1 MVKNSFQRLDFFYN
15 LDLSKM
21 ASKENHNNYIISD
34 LLQFILQEINREEH
48 AILLHTGAY
57 KSPNPNHYEAVSGW
71 KAIDILTLKTGF
83 SFDQIDNFIEKHK
96 GKWIFSHLNYD
107 LKNDIENRLQS
118 HHKDPI
124 EFPVLTFFVPQ
135 FVLIFKEKEVKFYEQ
150 HLSKNSCYEI
160 SIPPFSFSEAGI
172 PSSKNSALSFQDER
186 IFKASYTNAL
196 HKIQQHLH
204 QGDIYEINYCLPFQ
218 GKGQIANPA
227 AFWWSMQK
235 ENQAPFSAL
244 YRYKNKWLMC
254 CSPERFIHKHN
265 REIVSQPIKG
275 TSKRDED
282 PIQDSVLK
290 LTLKNNQKERA
301 ENVMIVDL
309 VRNDLGKIAL
319 PGSVKVDELCGIY
332 SFKTVHQM
340 ISTISATLKND
351 LQFSDILKAC
361 FPMGSMTGAPK
372 IRAMEIIEDLEFFS
386 RGLYS
391 GSVGYISPEGSF
403 DFNVVIR
410 SILYDSTTHTLL
422 YPAGGAITAHS
433 DIDKEFEECLLK
445 AKSMKNAL
453 SISKNK
459 S

>member
-1 MVKNSFQRLDFFYN
+1 MVKNSLLHSNFFYN

-21 ASKENHNNYIISD
+21 TPKDNHNNLNISN
-34 LLQFILQEINREEH
+34 LLQFVLQEINKEEH
-48 AILLHTGAY
+48 AAFLHTGDH
-57 KSPNPNHYEAVSGW
+57 KVPNPSHYEAISGW
-71 KAIDILTLKTGF
+71 KAIDILTFKTDC

-135 FVLIFKEKEVKFYEQ
+135 FVLILKDGIVKFYEQ
-150 HLSKNSCYEI
+150 EPSKNSCYEI
-160 SIPPFSFSEAGI
+160 QIPPFSHSETGI
-172 PSSKNSALSFQDER
+172 QASINSALNFQDENVL
-186 IFKASYTNAL
+186 KSPYTTAL
-196 HKIQQHLH
+196 KKIRQHLL

-218 GKGQIANPA
+218 GKGEISNPP
-227 AFWWSMQK
+227 AFWWSMQE

-244 YRYKNKWLMC
+244 YRHKDKWLMC
-254 CSPERFIHKHN
+254 CSPERFIHKQNH
-265 REIVSQPIKG
+265 EIVSQPIKG
-275 TSKRDED
+275 TSKREAD
-282 PIQDSVLK
+282 PIQDALLK
-290 LTLKNNQKERA
+290 SALKNNQKEQA

-332 SFKTVHQM
+332 SLKTVHQM
-340 ISTISATLKND
+340 ISTISATLKNN
-351 LQFSDILKAC
+351 LRFSDIIKAC

-410 SILYDSTTHTLL
+410 SILYDSATKTLL
-422 YPAGGAITAHS
+422 YPAGGAITANS

-445 AKSMKNAL
+445 AKSMKDAL
-453 SISKNK
+453 SKSENK